1 MFMRKMTKNGN
12 MGLTLIELLVTIAI
26 ISLLVGLIL
35 PALDSIA
42 EKHALKERER
52 KSNDYYQTVL
62 TYGLA
67 NGVQPIE
74 LKDGW
79 YYFREPKDSNIVSA
93 ISSFMRD
100 NSNVNHIALD
110 IVCPA
115 SKDNDVSGKIND
127 WLTLLS
133 KRAGLTNGYFVAFRD
148 IRTDG
153 PAVPGEADASHR

>member
-1 MFMRKMTKNGN
+1 MTKNGN
-12 MGLTLIELLVTIAI
+12 MGLTFIEMIVVIAI
-26 ISLLVGLIL
+26 IILLAGLML
-35 PALDSIA
+35 PALDSVA
-42 EKHALKERER
+42 KKQALKERER
-52 KSNDYYQTVL
+52 KKSNDYYYQTVL

-148 IRTDG
+148 IRTNG
-153 PAVPGEADASHR
+153 HAVPAEADASHR